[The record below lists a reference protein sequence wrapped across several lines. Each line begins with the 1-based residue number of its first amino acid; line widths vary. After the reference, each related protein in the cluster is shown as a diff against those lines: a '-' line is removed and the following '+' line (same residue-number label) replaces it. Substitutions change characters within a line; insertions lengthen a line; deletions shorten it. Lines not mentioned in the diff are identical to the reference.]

1 MAVALSAG
9 VFAPR
14 TVDAEEMPEE
24 LSVRVENPQRLWRRR
39 EALQRRLDWW
49 TDGM

>member
-14 TVDAEEMPEE
+14 TVDAEEMPDE
-24 LSVRVENPQRLWRRR
+24 LSVRVENPAATL
-39 EALQRRLDWW
+39 EKMGGFAETTGLAD
-49 TDGM
+49 